1 MTIVIRDRRDALI
14 WLAVDAIF
22 GGADARTV
30 LRDLE
35 LDLLRV
41 QADERL
47 ARVDRLVRLM
57 RETDPARI
65 SARKAA

>member
-1 MTIVIRDRRDALI
+1 MIRDRREALI

-22 GGADARTV
+22 NGTDTRAV

-41 QADERL
+41 IAEEHL
-47 ARVDRLVRLM
+47 TRVDRLVRLM

>member
-1 MTIVIRDRRDALI
+1 MTVAIGDRRDALI

-22 GGADARTV
+22 SGADAQTV
-30 LRDLE
+30 CAQLE

-41 QADERL
+41 QAQERL
-47 ARVDRLVRLM
+47 TRVDRLARLL

-65 SARKAA
+65 SARRAA

>member
-1 MTIVIRDRRDALI
+1 MIRNRRDALI

-22 GGADARTV
+22 SGADARTV
-30 LRDLE
+30 CAQLE

-41 QADERL
+41 QAEERL
-47 ARVDRLVRLM
+47 TRVDRLIALM

-65 SARKAA
+65 SARRAA